1 MIIAEAGVNHNGDLN
16 LAKRLVD
23 MACDA
28 KADAVKF
35 QFYHTEQLA
44 VPTLQKTKY
53 QKRNTGCDD
62 SQFDMLKKL
71 ELSAKDME
79 ELFWY
84 CKSKNIQFLSSAF
97 EEESYEYL
105 DQLGVQ
111 ILKIPSGEITNYLL
125 LKRLSYLKQDIILS
139 TGMASFDEI
148 KDAIELLESNHIQ
161 RQIILLHCISSY
173 PTKLSDVNLRVME
186 SLRTTFL
193 KQVGFS
199 DHTIGYE
206 AGLAAV
212 AMGATVIEKHI
223 TLNKEWNGPDHRV
236 SMEPNEFK
244 NYVNS
249 IRRVEQALGNGA
261 KTLTEEEQQNKKL
274 VRKYLVATRPIKKGD
289 TFTLENIGVKRVGE
303 GITPM
308 RINEILDR
316 KAQID
321 YEKDE
326 RIKE

>member
-44 VPTLQKTKY
+44 VSTLQKTKY

-308 RINEILDR
+308 RINEILGR
-316 KAQID
+316 KAQIN

>member
-44 VPTLQKTKY
+44 VSTLQKTKY

-249 IRRVEQALGNGA
+249 IRRVEQALGNGE

-274 VRKYLVATRPIKKGD
+274 VRKYLVATRPIKQGD
-289 TFTLENIGVKRVGE
+289 TFTFENIGVKRVGE

-308 RINEILDR
+308 RINEILGR

>member
-16 LAKRLVD
+16 LAKSLVD
-23 MACDA
+23 MACNA

-53 QKRNTGCDD
+53 QKKNTGCDD

-71 ELSAKDME
+71 ELPAKDMK
-79 ELFWY
+79 ELFLY
-84 CKSKNIQFLSSAF
+84 CKSKKIQFLASAF
-97 EEESYEYL
+97 DEESYEYL

-111 ILKIPSGEITNYLL
+111 ILKIPSGEITNYSL
-125 LKRLSYLKQDIILS
+125 LKKLSSLKQDIILS
-139 TGMASFDEI
+139 TGMSSLEEI
-148 KDAIELLESNHIQ
+148 KDALELLESNHVQ
-161 RQIILLHCISSY
+161 REIILLHCISSY
-173 PTKLSDVNLRVME
+173 PAKIEEVNLRVIE
-186 SLRTTFL
+186 TLRSTFL

-199 DHTIGYE
+199 DHTIGKE
-206 AGLAAV
+206 AALAAV
-212 AMGATVIEKHI
+212 ALGATVIEKHI
-223 TLNKEWNGPDHRV
+223 TLNKEWIGPDHRV
-236 SMEPNEFK
+236 SMELKEFK
-244 NYVNS
+244 DFVNS
-249 IRRVEQALGNGA
+249 IRLVEQALGNGD
-261 KTLTEEEQQNKKL
+261 KVLTEEEQHNKRL
-274 VRKYLVATRPIKKGD
+274 VRKYLVATKPIKQGE

-308 RINEILDR
+308 RINEILGS

>member
-111 ILKIPSGEITNYLL
+111 IFKIPSGEITNYLL

-173 PTKLSDVNLRVME
+173 PTKLSEVNLRVME

-244 NYVNS
+244 NYVNL
-249 IRRVEQALGNGA
+249 IRRVEQARGNGE

-274 VRKYLVATRPIKKGD
+274 VRKYLVATRPIKQGD

-308 RINEILDR
+308 RINEILGR

>member
-16 LAKRLVD
+16 LAKCLVD

-97 EEESYEYL
+97 EEESYDYL

-173 PTKLSDVNLRVME
+173 PTKLTEVNLRVME

-244 NYVNS
+244 DYVNL
-249 IRRVEQALGNGA
+249 IRRVEQALGNGE
-261 KTLTEEEQQNKKL
+261 KILTEEEQQNKKL
-274 VRKYLVATRPIKKGD
+274 VRKYLVATKSIKQGE

-308 RINEILDR
+308 RINEILGR